1 MTAIV
6 ESISPSGIFQGRP
19 AHIRFWA
26 YIGLMVGALLL
37 AFFGGKGY
45 DEDNYL
51 FRLLSM
57 QGLLWCGAGAVL
69 GAIVAAVKN
78 DLAATFAEATVP
90 WLDGAVVMLALM
102 AVFTLFEPHPSMI
115 SYEDQSN
122 LVSGRI
128 IMAMNLFFL
137 FSAVCYIVHLFAP
150 ESFIGRMATLAAWG
164 GVYTGGSA
172 LLLRWYESYL
182 LLGGDIGHAPVSN
195 LYEVFILLFC
205 ITSCIYLAF
214 ERRYQAKAMGAFI
227 MTIVAAGV
235 FFGIWLDSIGQ
246 ADIKPLVPALQSYWM
261 KIHVPLN
268 FIGYG
273 SFAVA
278 CGAGMFFLGRNH
290 MEESGKSWGMAL
302 AVSAVPGAIL
312 GYWVAK
318 EVGIFLELSG
328 MGGMLVKAVALIASI
343 ALISWGL
350 KFIIESK
357 GDSFLKSF
365 PSLEALDGMAYKSV
379 AVGFP
384 AFTLATILGA
394 AWAAEAWGGYWS
406 WDPKETWALIVWL
419 FYGAYLHVRISHGW
433 SGKTLAWWAVA
444 GFFVTLFCFVGVNMY
459 LSGLHSYG
467 RLA

>member
-1 MTAIV
+1 MTAAV
-6 ESISPSGIFQGRP
+6 DSSLLSGIYRGK
-19 AHIRFWA
+19 AVHARFWL
-26 YIGLMVGALLL
+26 YIGLMIGASLL
-37 AFFGGKGY
+37 AVFGGNGY
-45 DEDNYL
+45 DEDTYL

-57 QGLLWCGAGAVL
+57 QGLIWCGIGAVAGAAASMFL
-69 GAIVAAVKN
+69 GGKKSVT
-78 DLAATFAEATVP
+78 LVP
-90 WLDGAVVMLALM
+90 WLDGLTLMVVLM
-102 AVFTLFEPHPSMI
+102 WLFTLLEPHASLI

-122 LVSGRI
+122 LVSGKLV
-128 IMAMNLFFL
+128 MAMNLLFI
-137 FSAVCYIVHLFAP
+137 FSAVCYIMYLFAP
-150 ESFIGRMATLAAWG
+150 ESFIGKMATGAAWG
-164 GVYTGGSA
+164 GVYAGGTS

-182 LLGGDIGHAPVSN
+182 FLGGDIGHAPVSN

-205 ITSCIYLAF
+205 ITCCIYLAF

-227 MTIVAAGV
+227 MVIVSAGV

-268 FIGYG
+268 FVGYG
-273 SFAVA
+273 AFAVA
-278 CGAGMFFLGRNH
+278 CAAGMAWLVRARL
-290 MEESGKSWGMAL
+290 EQ
-302 AVSAVPGAIL
+302 
-312 GYWVAK
+312 K
-318 EVGIFLELSG
+318 ETSR
-328 MGGMLVKAVALIASI
+328 MLKV
-343 ALISWGL
+343 
-350 KFIIESK
+350 
-357 GDSFLKSF
+357 F
-365 PSLEALDGMAYKSV
+365 PSLDQLDQLAYKSV

-433 SGKTLAWWAVA
+433 SGRTLAWWAVA
-444 GFFVTLFCFVGVNMY
+444 GFLVTLFCFVGVNMY